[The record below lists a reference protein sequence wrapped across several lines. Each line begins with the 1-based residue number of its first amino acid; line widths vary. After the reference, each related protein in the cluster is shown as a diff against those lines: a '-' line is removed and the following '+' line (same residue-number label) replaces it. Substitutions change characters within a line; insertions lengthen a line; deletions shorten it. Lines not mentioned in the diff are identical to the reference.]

1 MNEQRIIMNRLLDK
15 YEHSKHLTEPGV
27 SNRRV
32 MLKVEKKD
40 LPEYAYE
47 DAAVRDSYNEA
58 AKALEKQHLVQ
69 LEWVK
74 GRPVLS
80 VIVLCLD
87 RVMQCYALTERQHPR
102 MRANRF
108 IDAVSTGLHHVTV
121 PWITAWKDAVCQSA
135 GEQMKVPA
143 FCKNDDTMLED
154 LLCAFRGYSALSG
167 DITMRAFSSRCYS
180 DTKYF
185 ERNIRDI
192 FLKIARKYD
201 PELALACDE
210 AEMGEREQLA
220 FLGIY
225 ARPEYYELAGNYS
238 IRTNQGRICIG
249 AAPCGLAIPSTLVD
263 FITEIDLT
271 AVRCITFIENK
282 TNYDEYVMSEK
293 RPEELV
299 VYHGG
304 FLSPRKRKLIAL
316 IFHGASETTQIRF
329 WADIDTGGFRMF
341 NRLQELIPSLTPMRM
356 SGECVDLF
364 HEHGLERSEEYLTS
378 LHEDMEAGKYP
389 LFQDAIERILY
400 HGVTIEQES
409 FLNK

>member
-108 IDAVSTGLHHVTV
+108 VDAVSTGLDHVTV

-143 FCKNDDTMLED
+143 FCKDDDTMLAD
-154 LLCAFRGYSALSG
+154 LLCAFRDYSALSG

-192 FLKIARKYD
+192 FLKIAKFY
-201 PELALACDE
+201 P
-210 AEMGEREQLA
+210 A
-220 FLGIY
+220 FLLFSS
-225 ARPEYYELAGNYS
+225 AA
-238 IRTNQGRICIG
+238 GRIRRRLNRHPRFNRPTCLAIN
-249 AAPCGLAIPSTLVD
+249 AHRAIPPCVCGLRSAQDGPSR
-263 FITEIDLT
+263 E
-271 AVRCITFIENK
+271 
-282 TNYDEYVMSEK
+282 
-293 RPEELV
+293 
-299 VYHGG
+299 
-304 FLSPRKRKLIAL
+304 
-316 IFHGASETTQIRF
+316 
-329 WADIDTGGFRMF
+329 
-341 NRLQELIPSLTPMRM
+341 
-356 SGECVDLF
+356 
-364 HEHGLERSEEYLTS
+364 
-378 LHEDMEAGKYP
+378 
-389 LFQDAIERILY
+389 
-400 HGVTIEQES
+400 
-409 FLNK
+409 